1 MSQSFQL
8 QNGDLVV
15 TSGRAFQ
22 VVKNRDKLIQDLKL
36 WILEQFG
43 TDPNTPEYGSNLDS
57 YIGGVMTQGMIN
69 QVQAEILRVLQQ
81 YQSMQLDNMQNDT
94 ILYAGS
100 TTLDPSEV
108 IATIDGLTVQSV
120 GTMILVNVSLTTLD
134 EQPTQIAI
142 PITNAQFSRRFFPA
156 DYLSD

>member
-36 WILEQFG
+36 WILEHYG
-43 TDPNTPEYGSNLDS
+43 EDPSTPDYGSTLDT
-57 YIGGVMTQGMIN
+57 YIGSPMSQGVIN
-69 QVQAEILRVLQQ
+69 QIQSEVLRVLQQ
-81 YQSMQLDNMQNDT
+81 YQAMQLDNMQNDT

-108 IATIDGLTVQSV
+108 IASINGLTVQAV
-120 GTMILVNVSLTTLD
+120 GSILLITVSITTLD
-134 EQPTQIAI
+134 ENPTQISI
-142 PITNAQFSRRFFPA
+142 PILNNNA
-156 DYLSD
+156 

>member
-1 MSQSFQL
+1 MSQSLKL

-22 VVKNRDKLIQDLKL
+22 VVKNRDKLVQDLKL

-43 TDPNTPEYGSNLDS
+43 TDANTPEYGSMLDS
-57 YIGGVMTQGMIN
+57 YIGAPMSQGMIN

-81 YQSMQLDNMQNDT
+81 YQAMQLDNMQNDT
-94 ILYAGS
+94 IQYQGS

-108 IATIDGLTVQSV
+108 IASIDGLTVQAV
-120 GTMILVNVSLTTLD
+120 GSMILVSVALTTLD
-134 EQPTQIAI
+134 ENPTQLAI
-142 PITNAQFSRRFFPA
+142 PITNA
-156 DYLSD
+156 

>member
-22 VVKNRDKLIQDLKL
+22 VVKNKDKLLQDLKL

-43 TDPNTPEYGSNLDS
+43 TDPNTPEYGSLLDS
-57 YIGGVMTQGMIN
+57 YIGMPMSQGAIN

-81 YQSMQLDNMQNDT
+81 YQAMQLDNMQNDT

-108 IATIDGLTVQSV
+108 ITSIDGLTVQAVDTILLVSV
-120 GTMILVNVSLTTLD
+120 IISTLD
-134 EQPTQIAI
+134 ESQTRLSI
-142 PITNAQFSRRFFPA
+142 PITNA
-156 DYLSD
+156 

>member
-22 VVKNRDKLIQDLKL
+22 VIRNRDKLVQDLRL

-43 TDPNTPEYGSNLDS
+43 QDPSTPEYGSLLDS
-57 YIGGVMTQGMIN
+57 YIGSPISQGAIN
-69 QVQAEILRVLQQ
+69 QIQAEILRVLQQ
-81 YQSMQLDNMQNDT
+81 YQAMQVDNMQNET
-94 ILYAGS
+94 IQYAGS

-108 IATIDGLTVQSV
+108 VTGISGLTIQSV
-120 GTMILVNVSLTTLD
+120 GSMILVSVTVTTLD
-134 EQPTQIAI
+134 ETQTQLSI
-142 PITNAQFSRRFFPA
+142 PITNA
-156 DYLSD
+156 

>member
-22 VVKNRDKLIQDLKL
+22 VIKNRDKLVQDLRL

-43 TDPNTPEYGSNLDS
+43 QDPSTPEYGSLLDS
-57 YIGGVMTQGMIN
+57 YIGSPISQGAIN
-69 QVQAEILRVLQQ
+69 QIQAEILRVLQQ
-81 YQSMQLDNMQNDT
+81 YQAMQVDNMQNET
-94 ILYAGS
+94 IQYAGS

-108 IATIDGLTVQSV
+108 VTGISGLTIQSV
-120 GTMILVNVSLTTLD
+120 GSMILVSVTVTTLD
-134 EQPTQIAI
+134 ETQTQLSI
-142 PITNAQFSRRFFPA
+142 PITNA
-156 DYLSD
+156 

>member
-1 MSQSFQL
+1 MSQSLKL

-22 VVKNRDKLIQDLKL
+22 VVKNRDKLVQDLKL

-43 TDPNTPEYGSNLDS
+43 TDQNTPEYGSMLDS
-57 YIGGVMTQGMIN
+57 YIGTPMSQAMTN

-81 YQSMQLDNMQNDT
+81 YQAMQLDNMQNDT
-94 ILYAGS
+94 IQYQGS

-108 IATIDGLTVQSV
+108 IASIDGLTVQTV
-120 GTMILVNVSLTTLD
+120 GTMILVTVAITTLD
-134 EQPTQIAI
+134 ENPTQLAI
-142 PITNAQFSRRFFPA
+142 PITNA
-156 DYLSD
+156 

>member
-22 VVKNRDKLIQDLKL
+22 VVKNKDKLLQDLKL

-43 TDPNTPEYGSNLDS
+43 TDPSTPEYGSYLDS
-57 YIGGVMTQGMIN
+57 YIGMPMSQAAIN
-69 QVQAEILRVLQQ
+69 QIQAEVLRVLQQ
-81 YQSMQLDNMQNDT
+81 YQAMQLDNMQNDT
-94 ILYAGS
+94 IQYAGS

-108 IATIDGLTVQSV
+108 IVSINGLTVQAVNSMLLVSV
-120 GTMILVNVSLTTLD
+120 SITTLD
-134 EQPTQIAI
+134 ENQTQLSI
-142 PITNAQFSRRFFPA
+142 PITNA
-156 DYLSD
+156 